1 MNDDTAETIDSTNR
15 SAGMPTVRPRGKR
28 SRNSTAS
35 SRAESEFAA
44 AVDLA
49 LQEYRSVILEAAKA
63 GHPPIA
69 QIESVVVALL
79 NGASATKLRP
89 NRLADVVSERIETI
103 LRAHSYVPVRAEPF
117 ELGSNRIATFK
128 VYFVRHAELDLF
140 EVVDRGEPV
149 ALAMTTDARRFSRAL
164 IDRYLVGAEDHLHRR
179 VFLWTIASGL
189 FELIALEG
197 RLSYSPAG
205 AIDLYSPSVE
215 LRRAS
220 EECSRRGCERAEVII
235 EAMGNSSAVG
245 RLNGGDHSSIT
256 YFKQVSDVDS
266 LQPRYEI
273 MLDDFDG
280 DEPLNIDPLEIEAMR
295 VHFEMEVRKELSEQD
310 RWPRVGKDGEP
321 GDRMSMPNLLD
332 FIMQRQ
338 TERALFVIY
347 DAEVFLDQ
355 NVHGQTQANITGA
368 FLRDVGVRLRRGAK
382 RTQVVVLSAPTS
394 IPSSLTG
401 EVVHLDLP
409 LPCRLELLSEIRRRT
424 ANWLPDSGAQGK
436 AHPLQ
441 ATDDMLN
448 LVDAAAGMTLSD
460 LVRAIRTTATKR
472 DVDAT
477 YSMVADA
484 ITKAKRAAI
493 RKSAA
498 LELVDREPPRQL
510 RLGAMEKFEQWLRV
524 RHRVFRH
531 PELAE
536 QVGINQ
542 RPKGVLILGIP
553 GTGKSLA
560 AKIIAREWQ
569 VPLVRLDMGAVQNRW
584 VGASEERIREAL
596 TIVQAM
602 SPCVLWI
609 DEIDKGIAQN
619 EVGHTSS
626 VDQNVRATLLTWL
639 QENEAPV
646 FVVATA
652 NRFANLP
659 PELTRAGRFDARF
672 FFGCPG
678 ADGREEILR
687 IHLGLRRYALVSDE
701 EIQKIAKHMVGF
713 TGAEIEQAVLDGLY
727 LSFAQDRPPVA
738 DDFLSA
744 ASQVKPLIR
753 AVGKGLDE
761 LWALIEQGRVE
772 LASEKFLSRADV
784 ARLIDPESFSPMYC
798 RLESI
803 GGWGRHAERAARILM
818 RDQLA
823 LPAAVVLKTG
833 DPQWA
838 YVQTNMRMEPADAAP
853 FKFLDRL
860 ETMES
865 NGIFDTLIVQF
876 GIEKVWFED
885 EEIHAE
891 VLKRSGLASYSELFE
906 VLPNI
911 Y

>member
-1 MNDDTAETIDSTNR
+1 MNDEAAETIDLASRSTGAPAPRSRSKR
-15 SAGMPTVRPRGKR
+15 SASGT
-28 SRNSTAS
+28 TS
-35 SRAESEFAA
+35 SRAEAEFS
-44 AVDLA
+44 AVVDA
-49 LQEYRSVILEAAKA
+49 SLQEYRSAILAAAKA

-69 QIESVVVALL
+69 QLEVAVIALL
-79 NGASATKLRP
+79 NGASASKLRLS
-89 NRLADVVSERIETI
+89 RRVEVISERIEAA
-103 LRAHSYVPVRAEPF
+103 LRGHGYVPARAEPF
-117 ELGSNRIATFK
+117 ELGPTRIAAFK
-128 VYFVRHAELDLF
+128 VYFVRQTELDLF
-140 EVVDRGEPV
+140 EIVDRGEPV
-149 ALAMTTDARRFSRAL
+149 TLAMTTDARRFGRAL
-164 IDRYLVGAEDHLHRR
+164 IGRYLLGAEDRLHRR
-179 VFLWTIASGL
+179 VFMWTIASGL
-189 FELIALEG
+189 FELTASEG
-197 RLSYSPAG
+197 HITYHPAG
-205 AIDLYSPSVE
+205 SVDLYSPTVE

-220 EECSRRGCERAEVII
+220 EECERHGRDRPEVIL
-235 EAMGNSSAVG
+235 EAMASSSVVG
-245 RLNGGDHSSIT
+245 RLNRGDRPAIT
-256 YFKQVSDVDS
+256 YFKHVSASDS
-266 LQPRYEI
+266 LRPRQDI
-273 MLDDFDG
+273 LLDDFDDG
-280 DEPLNIDPLEIEAMR
+280 EPLDIDPLEVEAMR
-295 VHFEMEVRKELSEQD
+295 VHFERDVRKELSEQD
-310 RWPRVGKDGEP
+310 QWPRVDKDGKSE
-321 GDRMSMPNLLD
+321 DRMSMPNLLD

-338 TERALFVIY
+338 TEGALFVVY

-355 NVHGQTQANITGA
+355 GAHGQTQANITGA
-368 FLRDVGVRLRRGAK
+368 FLRDVGARLRRGVK

-394 IPSSLTG
+394 TPSSLTG
-401 EVVHLDLP
+401 EVVHVDLP
-409 LPCRLELLSEIRRRT
+409 LPSRLELLSEIRRRT
-424 ANWLPDSGAQGK
+424 ASWLRDDADEHRS
-436 AHPLQ
+436 HPLQ

-460 LVRAIRTTATKR
+460 LVSAIRTTATLR
-472 DVDAT
+472 DAEANHTAIVE
-477 YSMVADA
+477 S

-524 RHRVFRH
+524 RHRVFKH
-531 PELAE
+531 PELAG

-569 VPLVRLDMGAVQNRW
+569 VPLVRLDMGAIQNRW

-609 DEIDKGIAQN
+609 DEIDKGIAQG
-619 EVGHTSS
+619 EGSHTNSI
-626 VDQNVRATLLTWL
+626 DQNVRATLLTWL

-672 FFGCPG
+672 FFGCPDT
-678 ADGREEILR
+678 DGREEILR
-687 IHLGLRRYALVSDE
+687 IHLGLRRPGLVSNE
-701 EIQKIAKHMVGF
+701 EIQQIAKHMVGF
-713 TGAEIEQAVLDGLY
+713 TGAEVEQAVLDGLY
-727 LSFAQDRPPVA
+727 RSFAQDRPPVA

-744 ASQVKPLIR
+744 ASEVKPLIR

-761 LWALIEQGRVE
+761 VWALIEQGRVV
-772 LASEKFLSRADV
+772 LASDKFLSRADV
-784 ARLIDPESFSPMYC
+784 ARLVDPESFSPMYC

-838 YVQTNMRMEPADAAP
+838 YVQTNMRMEPADVAS

-860 ETMES
+860 ETMEN
-865 NGIFDTLIVQF
+865 NGIFDTLVVQF

-885 EEIHAE
+885 DEIHAE
-891 VLKRSGLASYSELFE
+891 VLKRSGLASYRELFE
-906 VLPNI
+906 VLPNLH
-911 Y
+911 